1 MKRDYKSEADT
12 ALRQKAEV
20 LLKNR
25 AVKRGS
31 QLSEIDALKLV
42 QELEVYQI
50 ELELQNEELFL
61 AKARAEE
68 LSTEKYAELYDFAPS
83 GYFTLSNEGNII
95 ELNLCGSQMLGKER
109 SLLRNYPFDS
119 FISLNTK
126 SIFYLFLEKVFKS
139 KSKET
144 CEVTLSTNVARLMYV
159 HLDGIVTDNGKQC
172 MVTMVDISDI
182 KRVEERLQESERFL
196 KETQDI
202 AKLGTYTTDIAS
214 GKWSSSEVMDAIFGI
229 DTDFEKTVE
238 GWVSIIHP
246 EWQKTMNDYFVQE
259 VIGNKTKFDKEYKII
274 RQNDKAERWIHG
286 IGHLKLNDNNQPVSL
301 VGTIQD
307 ITERIQSQEALNYE
321 QYLLHT
327 IMNNIPAHIYFKDS
341 ESRFIRI
348 NNAHAHFFGL
358 SDPDQA
364 VGKTDF
370 DFFTKEHAQ
379 SAYNDEQE
387 IIRTGQ
393 SVSKEE
399 KETWSN
405 HPDTW
410 VSTNKL
416 PLRNNDGKII
426 GTFGISAPITERK
439 RAEEEL
445 RRSQKKYSNLYTMFR
460 LLADNTEDFL
470 WAKDMD
476 EKYIFV
482 NKTLCDRLLIADSID
497 EPIGK
502 SDMFF
507 AKRQRESNPEDPEWY
522 TFGENC
528 ADSDKLILK
537 EGSTKQFDEY
547 GNVRGRFLFLDV
559 HKSPIKDEQ
568 GNLIGVVGTARDVT
582 AIKKLENEKTIA
594 LEALKKSEE
603 DLRKINAEKDKFF
616 SIIAH
621 DLRSPFNGFLGLTE
635 IMTEGLQRMTLAEIK
650 KYAMTV
656 RSSAT
661 NLFRLLGNLLEWSRM
676 ERGLTEFAPSTYALM
691 PKISESLVV
700 VLDAADTKE
709 ITVSY
714 NVPEE
719 MVVIADGNMFEGII
733 RNLVTNAVKFS
744 HKYGSVMISAKSVS
758 DKFIEISINDNGI
771 GMSAERIN
779 DLFRLDVNTNRKGTE
794 GEYSTGLGLLICKDF
809 IEKHGGQLWIESE
822 EEKGSTFQFT
832 IPGRMKE

>member
-1 MKRDYKSEADT
+1 MKRDYKSEADS
-12 ALRQKAEV
+12 ALRQKAEI
-20 LLKNR
+20 LLNNR
-25 AVKRGS
+25 TVKRGS

-83 GYFTLSNEGNII
+83 GYFTLSKEGNII

-109 SLLRNYPFDS
+109 ALLKNYPFNS
-119 FISLNTK
+119 FISHNTR

-144 CEVTLSTNVARLMYV
+144 CEVTLSANVARLMYV
-159 HLDGIVTDNGKQC
+159 HLDGIVTDNGTQC
-172 MVTMVDISDI
+172 MVTMVDISEL

-196 KETQDI
+196 KETQEI
-202 AKLGTYTTDIAS
+202 AKLGTYVTDITS
-214 GKWSSSEVMDAIFGI
+214 GKWSSSEVMDAILGI

-238 GWVSIIHP
+238 GWFSIIHP
-246 EWQKTMNDYFVQE
+246 EWQKIMKDYFVQE
-259 VIGNKTKFDKEYKII
+259 VIGNKAKFDKEYKII
-274 RQNDKAERWIHG
+274 RQNDKAERWVHG
-286 IGHLKLNDNNQPVSL
+286 IGHLKLNIDNQPVSM
-301 VGTIQD
+301 VGTILD
-307 ITERIQSQEALNYE
+307 ITERKQSQEALNYE

-348 NNAHAHFFGL
+348 NNAHAHLFGL

-364 VGKTDF
+364 IGKTDF
-370 DFFTKEHAQ
+370 DFFTKDHAQ

-393 SVSKEE
+393 PVSKEE
-399 KETWSN
+399 KETWSD

-416 PLRNNDGKII
+416 PLRNADGKII
-426 GTFGISAPITERK
+426 GAFGISAPITERK

-482 NKTLCDRLLIADSID
+482 NKTLCDRLLIADDIN

-507 AKRQRESNPEDPEWY
+507 AKRQRESHPEDPQWH

-528 ADSDKLILK
+528 SDSDKLILK
-537 EGSTKQFDEY
+537 EEIPKQFDEF
-547 GNVRGRFLFLDV
+547 GNVRGKFLFLDV

-582 AIKKLENEKTIA
+582 AIKKLENEKSIA

-650 KYAMTV
+650 TYAMTV

-676 ERGLTEFAPSTYALM
+676 ERGLTEFAPATYLLM
-691 PKISESLVV
+691 PKISESLVL
-700 VLDAADTKE
+700 VLDAAGKKE
-709 ITVSY
+709 ITVGY

-744 HKYGSVMISAKSVS
+744 HKSGSVMISAKSVS
-758 DKFIEISINDNGI
+758 DKFIEISVNDKGI

-822 EEKGSTFQFT
+822 EEKGSTFRFT